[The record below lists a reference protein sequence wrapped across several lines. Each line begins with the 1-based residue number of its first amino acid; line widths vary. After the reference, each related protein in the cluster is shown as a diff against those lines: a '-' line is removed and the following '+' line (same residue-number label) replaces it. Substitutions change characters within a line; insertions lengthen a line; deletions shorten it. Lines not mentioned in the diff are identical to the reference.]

1 MKKRKL
7 VFLLPT
13 LFLLTGCKEAI
24 NKNLNA
30 EAFTSKLIPNWPS
43 FVAQLGALIVLIL
56 AVIIFGY
63 KPIKKIVK
71 KRQNHIEEQI
81 KEAEKSKAVWQEN
94 ELKSKETVL
103 ASNRTAAD
111 IVAEAKSNAEIER
124 KQILDQAAL
133 DVEKMK
139 KDAENDIARMEED
152 AQERI
157 KKEMV
162 SVALDASKELL
173 GREVSSEDNNRLL
186 EEFIEDMKKKD

>member
-1 MKKRKL
+1 MKKRRVL
-7 VFLLPT
+7 FFIPA

-43 FVAQLGALIVLIL
+43 FVAQVGALVVLIL
-56 AVIIFGY
+56 VVIIFGY
-63 KPIKKIVK
+63 KPIKKIIK
-71 KRQNHIEEQI
+71 KRQDYIEDQI
-81 KEAEKSKAVWQEN
+81 KDAEKSKAVWQEN

-111 IVAEAKSNAEIER
+111 IVAEAKSNAEVER
-124 KQILDQAAL
+124 NKILEQTAL

-139 KDAENDIARMEED
+139 KDAENDIARMELE
-152 AQERI
+152 AQEQI

-173 GREVSSEDNNRLL
+173 GREVSSEDNTRLL
-186 EEFIEDMKKKD
+186 EEFIEDIKK